1 MVFQERKRMD
11 ERKAI
16 EQLKQGDIQGLET
29 LVRAYQV
36 QAVRAACLVTH
47 DRRLA
52 EEIVQAAFLRSYE
65 RIEQFDVDRSFGP
78 WFLRIV
84 VNDAVK
90 ATARRKR
97 TVPLEREAGE
107 AGTSL
112 ADLLPDP
119 DPGPA
124 ELAEAEEARQAVW
137 TALGQLPPTQRGAIV
152 LRYYLD
158 LGEAEMAERWSCP
171 RGTVKWRLYA
181 ARERLRTLLHRLRPR
196 TASGE

>member
-1 MVFQERKRMD
+1 MVTQEGKRMD

-16 EQLKQGDIQGLET
+16 AQLKRGDIQGLET

-36 QAVRAACLVTH
+36 QAVRSAYLVTR
-47 DRRLA
+47 DRGLA
-52 EEIVQAAFLRSYE
+52 EEIVQAAFPRSYE
-65 RIEQFDVDRSFGP
+65 RIDQFDADRSFGP

-90 ATARRKR
+90 AAARRQR
-97 TVPLEREAGE
+97 TVPLESEAGE
-107 AGTSL
+107 EGASL

-119 DPGPA
+119 NPGPA
-124 ELAEAEEARQAVW
+124 ELAEAEEIRQAVW
-137 TALGQLPPTQRGAIV
+137 AALGQLPPTQRGAVV
-152 LRYYLD
+152 LRYYLG
-158 LGEAEMAERWSCP
+158 LGEAEMAEAWSCP

-181 ARERLRTLLHRLRPR
+181 ARERLRTLLHALRPR

>member
-1 MVFQERKRMD
+1 MD

-16 EQLKQGDIQGLET
+16 EQLKRGDIQGLET

-47 DRRLA
+47 DRGLA

-90 ATARRKR
+90 AAARRRR
-97 TVPLEREAGE
+97 TVPLE
-107 AGTSL
+107 
-112 ADLLPDP
+112 
-119 DPGPA
+119 
-124 ELAEAEEARQAVW
+124 AEAEEARQAVW
-137 TALGQLPPTQRGAIV
+137 TALGQLPPMQRGAIV
-152 LRYYLD
+152 LRYYLG
-158 LGEAEMAERWSCP
+158 LGEAEMAERWACP

>member
-1 MVFQERKRMD
+1 MQETRRMD

-16 EQLKQGDIQGLET
+16 ERLKRGDIQGLET

-36 QAVRAACLVTH
+36 QAVRAAYLVAR
-47 DRRLA
+47 DRDQA

-65 RIEQFDVDRSFGP
+65 RIDQFDAGRSFGP

-90 ATARRKR
+90 AVARRKR
-97 TVPLEREAGE
+97 TVPLEGEAGE
-107 AGTSL
+107 GGASL
-112 ADLLPDP
+112 ANLLPDP
-119 DPGPA
+119 NPGPA
-124 ELAEAEEARQAVW
+124 ELAEAAETREAVW
-137 TALGQLPPTQRGAIV
+137 AALGQLPPAQCGAIV
-152 LRYYLD
+152 LRYYLG
-158 LGEAEMAERWSCP
+158 LGEAEMAKACGCP